1 MPCCVFNVCVDLPC
15 LKCHRV
21 KAQSGEGQVTAALQ
35 LTDLYACTQDF
46 VVEQLQQIPGVTLVE
61 PKGAFYCLPV
71 MASFFGPS
79 ASADGFGA
87 IPDADALC
95 RWASLLYHAV

>member
-1 MPCCVFNVCVDLPC
+1 MALLEMPQQEGTERR
-15 LKCHRV
+15 HRLV
-21 KAQSGEGQVTAALQ
+21 RGHITAAVK
-35 LTDLYACTQDF
+35 LTNFFMFACTQDF
-46 VVEQLQQIPGVTLVE
+46 VVKQLQQIPGVTLVE

-87 IPDADALC
+87 IPDADTLC
-95 RWASLLYHAV
+95 R